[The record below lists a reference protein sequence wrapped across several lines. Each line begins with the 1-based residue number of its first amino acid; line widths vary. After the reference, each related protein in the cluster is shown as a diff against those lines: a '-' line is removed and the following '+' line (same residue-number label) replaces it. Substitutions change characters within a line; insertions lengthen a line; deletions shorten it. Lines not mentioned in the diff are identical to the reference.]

1 MLEMTIGVSITIRMM
16 ILHEKFKLWLRQL
29 MAHPT
34 LRLLV
39 NINYYFDWYDMDDEH
54 RVKFAKMKL
63 QRPAKIY
70 RMFVERDN
78 VLDRIGFL

>member
-1 MLEMTIGVSITIRMM
+1 
-16 ILHEKFKLWLRQL
+16 

-63 QRPAKIY
+63 QRSAKIY
-70 RMFVERDN
+70 RMFVERQRARQN
-78 VLDRIGFL
+78 RVPINTWATMEQLMKKSYPHFIETVC